1 MYLLIKVIKFILYFF
16 YFQELQHERDILQ
29 ERMSEQLNKI
39 SSLQSRLDEQRLRA
53 EDLYR
58 QGTSDLSLKVHDLNN
73 EISNLKEK
81 LVSREKQINNLKI
94 QLEQSK
100 TIIDRQ
106 EAELAS
112 TTPEE
117 RKIIEKLE
125 LELQQ
130 RIEEINKL
138 KDKIKNEMINKVT
151 LPDLMETML
160 ADKNDEIDQLR
171 DKLTAKEHE
180 LDICMQVNLSEEE
193 QRNHS
198 KESGRT
204 LSDIVSISEYDEP
217 DMMRKMSQNMME
229 NEVKGAVSEGLPLPP
244 VMVRIFSI

>member
-1 MYLLIKVIKFILYFF
+1 
-16 YFQELQHERDILQ
+16 
-29 ERMSEQLNKI
+29 MSEQLNKI
-39 SSLQSRLDEQRLRA
+39 LSLQSRLDEQRLRA

>member
-1 MYLLIKVIKFILYFF
+1 MYFF

-81 LVSREKQINNLKI
+81 LVSREKQINNLQI

-106 EAELAS
+106 EAEYAS

-217 DMMRKMSQNMME
+217 DMMRKMSQNIME
-229 NEVKGAVSEGLPLPP
+229 NEVKGAVSEGLPLPA
-244 VMVRIFSI
+244 VMVSLFFNLNFECNIYIS